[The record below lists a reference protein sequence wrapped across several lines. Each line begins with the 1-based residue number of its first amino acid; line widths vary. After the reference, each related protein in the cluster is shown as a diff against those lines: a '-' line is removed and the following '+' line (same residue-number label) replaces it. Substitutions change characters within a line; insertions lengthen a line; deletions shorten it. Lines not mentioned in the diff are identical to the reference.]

1 MRRFVVAVTLI
12 IIIAGSAT
20 LAAANPITLQA
31 AALHDRPAVV
41 TVDAQDVTTITFC
54 RSITW
59 SAYKAPW
66 LHATVSAP
74 DKRVLLLDA
83 SATGAE
89 TTVMVWVEGDGMP
102 LQLLVRASAQELG
115 NHLYTVTC
123 PAPAPAEVATS
134 ASPEAHPSQPGRP
147 QPSQTPAT
155 PQGTPTPP
163 PAPAMT
169 PLAQGAAWQA
179 FTNGLTSHQWD
190 LLMAFVASPSPDT
203 QAVFADSLTTAQ
215 QADWV
220 PLAGSRPA
228 LGTTSAPT
236 TQSQGAPTTPPALPS
251 WLPWHVHV
259 TANDSGTLVSY
270 NLQNTGQVAVVLDIA
285 RLRVT
290 ASDGTL
296 VAGVAITRQDTS
308 GLEGR
313 VAPGG
318 VESGVI
324 RIPAVP
330 QGGAVLLWPVVAVD
344 SGGTTYQISQ
354 PVP

>member
-1 MRRFVVAVTLI
+1 MERFVVAVTLLI
-12 IIIAGSAT
+12 TIAGSVT
-20 LAAANPITLQA
+20 WAAANPITLQA

-66 LHATVSAP
+66 LHATVSAQ

-89 TTVMVWVEGDGMP
+89 TTLMVWVEGDGMP

-123 PAPAPAEVATS
+123 PALAPAPVATS
-134 ASPEAHPSQPGRP
+134 ASPTASPS
-147 QPSQTPAT
+147 
-155 PQGTPTPP
+155 P

-179 FTNGLTSHQWD
+179 FTTGLTSRQWA

-203 QAVFADSLTTAQ
+203 QASFEAALTPAQ
-215 QADWV
+215 RAAWV
-220 PLAGSRPA
+220 PLAGSTPA
-228 LGTTSAPT
+228 LGTASAPT
-236 TQSQGAPTTPPALPS
+236 TQSQGAPTTPAALPS
-251 WLPWHVHV
+251 WLPWQVQI
-259 TANDSGTLVSY
+259 TASDSGTLVSY
-270 NLQNTGQVAVVLDIA
+270 SLQNTGQVAIVLDIA

-290 ASDGTL
+290 ASDGMP
-296 VAGVAITRQDTS
+296 VAGVSITRQDTS

-313 VAPGG
+313 VPPGG

-324 RIPAVP
+324 RIPARP
-330 QGGAVLLWPVVAVD
+330 QGGVVMSWPVVAVD